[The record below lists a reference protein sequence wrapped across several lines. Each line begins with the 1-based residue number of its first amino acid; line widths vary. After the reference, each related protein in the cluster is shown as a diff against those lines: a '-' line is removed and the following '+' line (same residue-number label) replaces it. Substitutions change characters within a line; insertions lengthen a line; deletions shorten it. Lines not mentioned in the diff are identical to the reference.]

1 MPLSL
6 ALTHAFLHG
15 SPSMTAALHTAD
27 ALPPAI
33 SEASA
38 GDYPKALLRARYR
51 AEDQPEPA
59 HWNEVIGQIL
69 AHRSVRSYRPD
80 PLPEGT
86 VETLVAAGQSAA
98 SSSNLQ
104 TWSVV
109 AVSDSARKARL
120 AEVTG
125 NQKHILQAP
134 TLLVFLADLSRLG
147 ELGAARD
154 HAVEALDYIETLF
167 VAIIDAALAAQNAV
181 LAAESL
187 GLGTVYIGALRND
200 PERVAKELGLPP
212 KVLAVFG
219 LCVGYPAPE
228 VVTGI
233 KPRLPP
239 ALVLHHEQYGAGYA
253 PEPVAAYDGAI
264 QDFQSE
270 QAIPQVPWSRQALA
284 RVAGP
289 QSLSGRDRMRDA
301 LAALGFALR

>member
-1 MPLSL
+1 MPLSS
-6 ALTHAFLHG
+6 LTRAFHNG
-15 SPSMTAALHTAD
+15 HPAMTAALDVADTPWTA
-27 ALPPAI
+27 L
-33 SEASA
+33 SEVSASDEA
-38 GDYPKALLRARYR
+38 QALLRARYR
-51 AEDQPEPA
+51 AEGQPEPA

-69 AHRSVRSYRPD
+69 AHRSVRSYKPD
-80 PLPEGT
+80 PLPEGMI
-86 VETLVAAGQSAA
+86 ETLVAAGQSAA

-109 AVSDSARKARL
+109 AVSDPARKARL

-147 ELGAARD
+147 ELGAARE
-154 HAVEALDYIETLF
+154 HAVEALDYLETLF

-200 PERVAKELGLPP
+200 PERVARELSLPP
-212 KVLAVFG
+212 KVFPVFG

-233 KPRLPP
+233 KPRLSP
-239 ALVLHHEQYGAGYA
+239 ALVLHREQYGAGYA

-270 QAIPQVPWSRQALA
+270 QKIPQVPWSRQALT

-301 LAALGFALR
+301 LTALGFALR